1 MPHRFERELAEKTLK
16 RKVEKVMPSTYSTQT
31 EAIIDKMNKVLDA
44 TEFIKDK
51 IIPVLDKYGLL
62 AGLRINHM
70 NFARKLYRYFIMYR
84 CTEAFDT
91 ASKSQ
96 LIAGLGNPDLI
107 PEITVR
113 IVNLF
118 REECGMPV
126 LKLEDYRDVI
136 ARRPPRPWYEV
147 ATRGL

>member
-31 EAIIDKMNKVLDA
+31 EAIIEKMDKVLSA
-44 TEFIKDK
+44 TEFINDR

-62 AGLRINHM
+62 AGLRINHL
-70 NFARKLYRYFIMYR
+70 NFARRLYRYYIMYK

-91 ASKSQ
+91 ATKMQ

-107 PEITVR
+107 PEIAVK

-118 REECGMPV
+118 REECGMPA
-126 LKLEDYRDVI
+126 LKLDDYRDVL
-136 ARRPPRPWYEV
+136 AKRPHRPWYEV
-147 ATRGL
+147 TPRGL